1 MSKEA
6 NGNNRKSFL
15 LFVCFFVSINCFSQR
30 TEEWKQYL
38 KDSVYKSDKPE
49 YIYLYLTKAGKLQK
63 HLNYS
68 LKKGQNILSINYG
81 DSLVVYKFIN
91 NYNLFDIVKENL
103 KEIKKVKDYLNT
115 ENSVVNFRKN
125 FANSNIIFNQ
135 LGIKY
140 ADLHYN
146 HFPKFSVD
154 EIEKKQNKK
163 RKDGMIIINKL
174 YAILEIAEQNK

>member
-1 MSKEA
+1 MSKEIIIII
-6 NGNNRKSFL
+6 KKFILFL
-15 LFVCFFVSINCFSQR
+15 WICTVSIDCFSQR
-30 TEEWKQYL
+30 KEEWKQYL

-81 DSLVVYKFIN
+81 DSLVVYKSIKN
-91 NYNLFDIVKENL
+91 HNLFEIVKENL
-103 KEIKKVKDYLNT
+103 KEIKKVKDYLKT
-115 ENSVVNFRKN
+115 ENGAVNFRKN
-125 FANSNIIFNQ
+125 FTDSNNIFNQ

-146 HFPKFSVD
+146 HFPKFSID

-163 RKDGMIIINKL
+163 RKEGMIIINKL

>member
-1 MSKEA
+1 M
-6 NGNNRKSFL
+6 
-15 LFVCFFVSINCFSQR
+15 V
-30 TEEWKQYL
+30 
-38 KDSVYKSDKPE
+38 VYKS
-49 YIYLYLTKAGKLQK
+49 
-63 HLNYS
+63 
-68 LKKGQNILSINYG
+68 
-81 DSLVVYKFIN
+81 IN
-91 NYNLFDIVKENL
+91 NYNLFDIIKENL

-115 ENSVVNFRKN
+115 ENGAVNFRKN
-125 FANSNIIFNQ
+125 FDDSNIIFNQ